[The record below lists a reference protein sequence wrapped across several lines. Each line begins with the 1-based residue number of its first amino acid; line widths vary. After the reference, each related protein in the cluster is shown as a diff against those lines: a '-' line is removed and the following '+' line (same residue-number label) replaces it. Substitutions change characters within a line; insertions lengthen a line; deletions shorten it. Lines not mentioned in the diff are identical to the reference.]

1 VPLKLVRVDDRL
13 IHGQVVAVWLRAV
26 GADRIVIVDDKTAQN
41 EFLRDVLVLAAPQGT
56 PVEVYG
62 LTEGAARVA
71 ELASSPTSAFL
82 LMRTPRHRAP
92 AARVGRAVRH
102 VECRRSRGRPRPPP
116 ALQEHLSDGRRDW
129 PPCARWRKWARRLN
143 CGSWPT
149 TTASR
154 SRPSTSGDDRGPR
167 QAVRMRALGEHRPG
181 SLGV

>member
-41 EFLRDVLVLAAPQGT
+41 EFLRDVLILAAPQGT

-82 LMRTPRHRAP
+82 LMRTPLT
-92 AARVGRAVRH
+92 
-102 VECRRSRGRPRPPP
+102 
-116 ALQEHLSDGRRDW
+116 AL
-129 PPCARWRKWARRLN
+129 RL
-143 CGSWPT
+143 
-149 TTASR
+149 R
-154 SRPSTSGDDRGPR
+154 
-167 QAVRMRALGEHRPG
+167 E
-181 SLGV
+181 LGVQFDMLNVGGLGAGPGRHPLYKNISATDEELAAMRTLEEMGTKVELRIVADDHGVSFASVDKR